1 MKHFINKLHEFK
13 LKFNYNTYI
22 KMYVRMATFHSDSQ
36 IFILPNSPLNLN
48 ISSLAQK
55 KILPTKKKNYQQP
68 AKFNLKTYIN
78 MHIKAAQLQSTHYT
92 TAPKTSHI

>member
-36 IFILPNSPLNLN
+36 IFILPKFTTESKHL
-48 ISSLAQK
+48 IFGTK
-55 KILPTKKKNYQQP
+55 KNTTLQKKNYQQP
-68 AKFNLKTYIN
+68 AKFNHKTYIN